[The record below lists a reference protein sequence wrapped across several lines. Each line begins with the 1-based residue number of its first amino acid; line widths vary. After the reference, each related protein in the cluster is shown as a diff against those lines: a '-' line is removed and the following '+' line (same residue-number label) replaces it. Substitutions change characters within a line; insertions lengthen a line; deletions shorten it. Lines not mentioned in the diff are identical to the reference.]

1 MRLLW
6 FAPRKW
12 GRRFVARILRGV
24 VEDCIA
30 VESQEVWRK
39 LTNLRRELR
48 ELRSAYIERY
58 DAEEGSGLPARHERL
73 ATDLEL
79 RFAAVTKDTA
89 EILQR
94 LAVMEVRLLAANPE
108 AAKKRKA
115 QRGVL
120 TPELAVDN
128 AGLMPYED

>member
-1 MRLLW
+1 MRLFW
-6 FAPRKW
+6 SAPRKW
-12 GRRFVARILRGV
+12 GRGFVARILRGV
-24 VEDCIA
+24 VDDCIA

-58 DAEEGSGLPARHERL
+58 DAEAGSGLPARHERL
-73 ATDLEL
+73 ETEIEL

-94 LAVMEVRLLAANPE
+94 LAVMEVRLLGAEPE
-108 AAKKRKA
+108 AGEQHKLQRAK
-115 QRGVL
+115 L
-120 TPELAVDN
+120 TAALRRDNPGLA
-128 AGLMPYED
+128 PYDD